1 MRLKTDAA
9 HAEVE
14 KLVAEYLAA
23 GNEIHR
29 DKRGSLADLVRPV
42 IKSGRGVT
50 STLARRQLGMSG
62 QLES

>member
-23 GNEIHR
+23 GNEMHR
-29 DKRGSLADLVRPV
+29 DKRGSLVRPV